1 MDILIVEDDEIQRK
15 VMFDLLKRK
24 GHDVKACDS
33 LSDARSRLKENQFKL
48 IFLDRR
54 LPDGDSFHFLE
65 EINGLS
71 KRAYVVF
78 VTGHSDVRS
87 AIQAIRN
94 GAYDYLPKPY
104 ENEQLEKIIR
114 NVEKAVNLE
123 ERVEGLAR
131 LSTGS
136 GGDVW
141 QLDEMIGGGAL
152 RNLFTKV
159 QRIATF
165 PDTTVL
171 LLGESGTGKGMMAS
185 AVHRLSARAEK
196 PFVDINC
203 SAIPGPLM
211 ESEVF
216 GYEKGAFTDAKAS
229 KPGLLEIADGGTVF
243 LDEIGDMAPAL
254 QAKLLKVIED
264 KQFRRL
270 GGSRVIQVDVRIV
283 AATCRNLQD
292 MVKDGTFREDL
303 YYRLSVFPL
312 TLPPLREHPESIPML
327 ANQCLNQHKK
337 ATGGHLSGF
346 TAAAMDALCAYDWP
360 GNVRELRHSIERGV
374 ILCTGNE
381 IDVKDL
387 AIPNTKQA
395 IPSNPPAPT
404 GQTSVI
410 PSMSLAECE
419 RLLITRVLHDVNGH
433 RGQAAEI
440 LNIHRSSLLRKI
452 KEHSIT
458 V

>member
-15 VMFDLLKRK
+15 VMYDLIKRT

-33 LSDARSRLKENQFKL
+33 LSEARIRLKEGQFKL

-65 EINGLS
+65 EINDIS
-71 KRAYVVF
+71 KGAYVVF
-78 VTGHSDVRS
+78 VTGHSDVKS
-87 AIQAIRN
+87 AIQAIRD

-114 NVEKAVNLE
+114 NVENAVNME
-123 ERVEGLAR
+123 ERVEGLSR
-131 LSTGS
+131 LSTGA
-136 GGDVW
+136 GGDIW
-141 QLDEMIGGGAL
+141 QLDDMIGGGAL
-152 RNLFTKV
+152 RDLFTKV
-159 QRIATF
+159 QRIASF

-185 AVHRLSARAEK
+185 AVHRLSTRSEK

-216 GYEKGAFTDAKAS
+216 GYEKGAFTDAKTS

-270 GGSRVIQVDVRIV
+270 GGSRIIQVDVRII
-283 AATCRNLQD
+283 AATCRNLQE
-292 MVKDGTFREDL
+292 MVKDGSFREDL

-312 TLPPLREHPESIPML
+312 TLPPLREHPESIPMI
-327 ANQCLNQHKK
+327 ADQCLKQHMK
-337 ATGGHLSGF
+337 ATGSRITGF
-346 TAAAMDALCAYDWP
+346 TTAAMEALCAYQWP

-374 ILCTGNE
+374 ILCSGTE
-381 IDVKDL
+381 IDAKDL
-387 AIPNTKQA
+387 SIPDTRTNVPANQP
-395 IPSNPPAPT
+395 PSAPQLTDMPA
-404 GQTSVI
+404 
-410 PSMSLAECE
+410 MSLAKCE
-419 RLLITRVLHDVNGH
+419 RQLIMRALHEANGH
-433 RGQAAEI
+433 RGKAAEI
-440 LNIHRSSLLRKI
+440 LEIHRTSLLRKI
-452 KEHSIT
+452 KEHGIT
-458 V
+458 S